1 MENNILDANY
11 SMLFGHLWLQ
21 DDEVTH
27 NWDNNLITIG
37 QQKIHTIIISKNLD
51 SNTKWL
57 KILLYYDLL
66 MVLLMKMRMYSKNRT
81 ILVHN

>member
-51 SNTKWL
+51 SNTK
-57 KILLYYDLL
+57 
-66 MVLLMKMRMYSKNRT
+66 
-81 ILVHN
+81 